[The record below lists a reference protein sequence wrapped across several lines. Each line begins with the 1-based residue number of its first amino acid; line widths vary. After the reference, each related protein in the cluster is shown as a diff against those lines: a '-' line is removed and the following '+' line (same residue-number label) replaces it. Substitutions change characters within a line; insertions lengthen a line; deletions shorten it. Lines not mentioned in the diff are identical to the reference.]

1 MLNHCLLARGNNCSV
16 TVPPKKVDRLLQ
28 RKKCYV
34 LSPDLHVPVVLD
46 FLSMFY
52 KNGLSY
58 STVNTA
64 RSMLSS
70 ALQLDINLL
79 LPVGQLPI
87 VKGFMKGIYKLRPSL
102 PTCRYTATWD
112 FSTVLN
118 YFCKGAS
125 ASVLSLQQLTSKL
138 TFLLTLL
145 SKQRCQT
152 VKFFFIKN
160 LELSDHKST

>member
-1 MLNHCLLARGNNCSV
+1 M
-16 TVPPKKVDRLLQ
+16 DRLLQ